1 MTREIRRSRQ
11 TGGSDP
17 VDGHRRISQLL
28 EDRRHI
34 EQLLSNFDTRERAM
48 WPDSF
53 CELILNLV
61 RHEVAEEEV
70 IYPRVRKTLPTGT
83 ASPRLSP

>member
-1 MTREIRRSRQ
+1 
-11 TGGSDP
+11 
-17 VDGHRRISQLL
+17 
-28 EDRRHI
+28 
-34 EQLLSNFDTRERAM
+34 M